1 MTVCLSSY
9 RFNNCSSRGLAPS
22 IHWGATERALCPYHS
37 LDFSKAFDTLRH
49 MSLSSKL
56 LELGLPDN
64 VYNWVISFLSE
75 RSHCTKRGK
84 AVSSSKSFNAGVVQ
98 GSALGPASCV
108 PRAYSRVTAR
118 IKCLSMQMI
127 LICWFQRACLTRS
140 LMNSKTLLLGPTIIT
155 WSLIWLNRRKW
166 SSLATPDPLLKL
178 LLISLE

>member
-1 MTVCLSSY
+1 MEKEIVW
-9 RFNNCSSRGLAPS
+9 RFLYPS
-22 IHWGATERALCPYHS
+22 MHRENINLTLNDQFAFRPTGSTTAALVALLQASTEMLQKEPYVRIIA

-98 GSALGPASCV
+98 GYALGPAAYILCAS
-108 PRAYSRVTAR
+108 RAYSRVTVR

-127 LICWFQRACLTRS
+127 LIC
-140 LMNSKTLLLGPTIIT
+140 
-155 WSLIWLNRRKW
+155 
-166 SSLATPDPLLKL
+166 
-178 LLISLE
+178 